1 MNDKQFEQMMQNLI
15 GAEEQKLQVGS
26 SSFIRRDGEL
36 MEMIDRAREGV
47 TNDKERR
54 KREKSK
60 NRGIVR

>member
-26 SSFIRRDGEL
+26 SSFIRRNREL
-36 MEMIDRAREGV
+36 MEMIDREREGA

-60 NRGIVR
+60 NWGIL

>member
-26 SSFIRRDGEL
+26 SSFIRRNREL
-36 MEMIDRAREGV
+36 MEMIDRAREGA

-60 NRGIVR
+60 NWRIL

>member
-26 SSFIRRDGEL
+26 SSFIRRNREL
-36 MEMIDRAREGV
+36 MEMIDRAREGA
-47 TNDKERR
+47 TNDNERR

-60 NRGIVR
+60 NWGIL

>member
-1 MNDKQFEQMMQNLI
+1 MNNKQFEQMMQNLI

-26 SSFIRRDGEL
+26 SSFIRRNREL
-36 MEMIDRAREGV
+36 MEMIDRAREGA

-60 NRGIVR
+60 NWRIL

>member
-26 SSFIRRDGEL
+26 SSFIRRDREL
-36 MEMIDRAREGV
+36 MEMIDRAREGA

-60 NRGIVR
+60 NWRIL

>member
-26 SSFIRRDGEL
+26 SSFIRRDREL
-36 MEMIDRAREGV
+36 MEMIDRAREGA

-60 NRGIVR
+60 NWGIL

>member
-26 SSFIRRDGEL
+26 SSFIRRDREL

-60 NRGIVR
+60 NRGILR